1 MEDWQQ
7 ATFRALR
14 PESGRLCGLLSQ
26 HAQVVAAR
34 NVPSLLL
41 PATCQVCCCPQ
52 RAKLLLQCDM
62 RASLTPAM
70 PRRAIDNGGAA
81 CLRWLYPNMHSD
93 AFWSQFNY
101 ATGRNT
107 YE

>member
-1 MEDWQQ
+1 MEDRQQ

-14 PESGRLCGLLSQ
+14 PEFEGFAVCC
-26 HAQVVAAR
+26 R
-34 NVPSLLL
+34 NVSSSLL
-41 PATCQVCCCPQ
+41 PATCQVYCCPQ
-52 RAKLLLQCDM
+52 SAKLLLQRDM

-70 PRRAIDNGGAA
+70 PGRTIDNGGAA

-101 ATGRNT
+101 AAGRNT